1 MNDEDPCW
9 NWKGR
14 KNSKGYGQVSFHG
27 KEYYAHRLAYEAFV
41 GPIPEGICVM
51 HRCDNPSCVNP
62 GHLRLGTLADNN
74 ADMVEKGRGRDPE
87 ERSSA
92 G

>member
-14 KNSKGYGQVSFHG
+14 KKSKGYEQVSFHG

-62 GHLRLGTLADNN
+62 GHLRLGTMADNN
-74 ADMVEKGRGRDPE
+74 ADMAVEFDYKEARCQNL
-87 ERSSA
+87 
-92 G
+92 